1 MHIIPLVNKQSHK
14 APSFIRQIR
23 LPLGL
28 LGLVLIFGSISYH
41 LLWQEYN
48 ATWLESIFMT
58 FITITSIG
66 YGLAHPLNNLGKILT
81 MFIAIAGMGSLFYLL
96 SSVMEYLVA
105 RGLSDPFGRRK
116 MRKDIKELKN
126 HVIVAGFGRL
136 GRRIVEELAA
146 EDLEFVVIDKSE
158 HLEEQCEEKGYLFLK
173 GDAEE
178 DSVLL
183 KAGLMRAKSIIIA
196 TGNDADNA
204 FIAMSS
210 RALNDKI
217 FIVSK
222 ADGDNA
228 VRKLKKAGAD
238 RVVNP
243 YAIAGQRLVNIV
255 VRPVALEFMSHTMQS
270 KDNGLSIQEF
280 HVLAD
285 SAFANKSLLEIELRK
300 NYGLN
305 VVAVI
310 RDGKNIVNPDANL
323 IIEPADQLIMMGAE
337 EQFENLAKLASQALA
352 KARN

>member
-1 MHIIPLVNKQSHK
+1 MNKQSHETL
-14 APSFIRQIR
+14 SFIRQIR
-23 LPLGL
+23 FPLAL
-28 LGLVLIFGSISYH
+28 LFIVLVFGSLAYH
-41 LLWQEYN
+41 ALWQEYN

-58 FITITSIG
+58 FITVTSIG
-66 YGLAHPLNNLGKILT
+66 YGLDHPLNNLGRVLT
-81 MFIAIAGMGSLFYLL
+81 MLIAISGMGSLFYLL

-116 MRKDIKELKN
+116 MQREVSNLRQ

-136 GRRIVEELAA
+136 GQRIVEELA
-146 EDLEFVVIDKSE
+146 EENLKFVVIDKDD
-158 HLEEQCEEKGYLFLK
+158 HLAEQCLEKGYLFLK

-178 DSVLL
+178 DNILL
-183 KAGLMRAKSIIIA
+183 KAGLKKAKAIIIA

-204 FIAMSS
+204 FIAMTA

-222 ADGDNA
+222 ADSDNA

-270 KDNGLSIQEF
+270 KDSGLSIQEF

-285 SAFANKSLLEIELRK
+285 SPFANKTLLQIELRK
-300 NYGLN
+300 KYGLN

-323 IIEPADQLIMMGAE
+323 IIEPADQLIMMGTE
-337 EQFENLAKLASQALA
+337 EQFDNLNNSVAGALA
-352 KARN
+352 KASN

>member
-1 MHIIPLVNKQSHK
+1 
-14 APSFIRQIR
+14 
-23 LPLGL
+23 
-28 LGLVLIFGSISYH
+28 
-41 LLWQEYN
+41 
-48 ATWLESIFMT
+48 MT

-66 YGLAHPLNNLGKILT
+66 YSLQYPLNNWGKVLT
-81 MFIAIAGMGSLFYLL
+81 MIVAIAGMGSLFYLL

-116 MRKDIKELKN
+116 MQREISNLKN
-126 HVIVAGFGRL
+126 HIIVVGFGRL
-136 GRRIVEELAA
+136 GRRIAEELAA
-146 EDLEFVVIDKSE
+146 ENRVFVIIDKDE
-158 HLEEQCEEKGYLFLK
+158 HLAEQCSEKGYLFLK

-178 DSVLL
+178 DSVLV
-183 KAGLMRAKSIIIA
+183 KAGLMNAKSIIIA

-204 FIAMSS
+204 FIAMSA
-210 RALNDKI
+210 RALNNDI

-255 VRPVALEFMSHTMQS
+255 VRPVALEFLSHTMQN

-285 SAFANKSLLEIELRK
+285 SPFANKSLKEIELRK
-300 NYGLN
+300 KYGLN

-310 RDGKNIVNPDANL
+310 RDGKNFVNPDANML
-323 IIEPADQLIMMGAE
+323 IEPADQLIMMGTE
-337 EQFENLAKLASQALA
+337 KQFEDLKSSAAGALA
-352 KARN
+352 KAGN

>member
-1 MHIIPLVNKQSHK
+1 MNKQSPASSH
-14 APSFIRQIR
+14 FFRQIR
-23 LPLGL
+23 LPFIL
-28 LGLVLIFGSISYH
+28 LLVVLILGSFCYH
-41 LLWQEYN
+41 ELWREFN

-58 FITITSIG
+58 FITVTSIG
-66 YGLAHPLNNLGKILT
+66 YGLDYPLNDFGKILT
-81 MFIAIAGMGSLFYLL
+81 IVIAIAGIGSLFYLL

-105 RGLSDPFGRRK
+105 RGLSDVDGRRK
-116 MRKDIKELKN
+116 MQKEILNLNN

-136 GRRIVEELAA
+136 GRRIVEELAD
-146 EDLEFVVIDKSE
+146 EELKFVVIDKGD
-158 HLEEQCEEKGYLFLK
+158 HLAEQCSEKGYLFLK

-178 DSVLL
+178 DSLL
-183 KAGLMRAKSIIIA
+183 IKAGLMNAKSIIIA

-204 FIAMSS
+204 FIAMSA
-210 RALNDKI
+210 RALNDDI

-255 VRPVALEFMSHTMQS
+255 VRPVALEFMSNTLQGNES
-270 KDNGLSIQEF
+270 GLSIQEF

-285 SAFANKSLLEIELRK
+285 SHFANKSLLQIELRK
-300 NYGLN
+300 HYGLN

-310 RDGKNIVNPDANL
+310 RDGKSIVNPDANL
-323 IIEPADQLIMMGAE
+323 IIEPADHLIMMGTEAE
-337 EQFENLAKLASQALA
+337 FEELNTLAAGALA
-352 KARN
+352 KAGN